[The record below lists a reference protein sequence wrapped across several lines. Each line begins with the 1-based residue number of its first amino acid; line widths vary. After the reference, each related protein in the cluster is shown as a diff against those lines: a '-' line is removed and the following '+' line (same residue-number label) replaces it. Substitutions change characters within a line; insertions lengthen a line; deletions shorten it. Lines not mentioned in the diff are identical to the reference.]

1 MTKDQLEEYFDRLFP
16 IARSITGEGYR
27 KSLEILKEIIPFKYI
42 DIESGSKVFDWTVPE
57 EWHVS
62 EAYIIDPEGKK
73 ILDYKEHNLH
83 VLNYSAPIK
92 GTIELQELKNHIF
105 TIPKL
110 PTAIPY
116 VTSYYKKNWGFCMSH
131 RQYEKL
137 KEGKYKVLINSTF
150 KKGFV
155 RMGEYLLSGDSKK
168 EILLSSYLCHPS
180 MANNELSGPLTMLYL
195 YNHLK
200 QLKYRRFSY
209 RFIINP
215 ETIGSLS
222 YLSLKLGY
230 LKENLLGGIILNCLG
245 GLNSQLSYKTTKYA
259 NSVLDKYFLRK
270 SLENKIKI
278 RPFTPMGGSDERQY
292 NSPNIDLPVGQLGR
306 TIYEEHPEYH
316 NSLDNKEFM
325 DISQLELSCKEIL
338 SYIKEIEKLDIY
350 QNSNGY
356 GESFL
361 SKHNLYPTMNS
372 NTTRTENS
380 GDALKDGKKQQ
391 KTVMYL
397 LSYSDG
403 LNSTEDIAVLL
414 EEDSNYVNEVAKML
428 KNRKLL
434 RKI

>member
-1 MTKDQLEEYFDRLFP
+1 MTKDHLEEYFDRLFP

-27 KSLEILKEIIPFKYI
+27 KSLEILKEVIPFENI

-57 EWHVS
+57 EWNVT
-62 EAYIIDPEGKK
+62 EAYIIDPEGEK
-73 ILDYKEHNLH
+73 ILDYKDNNLQ
-83 VLNYSAPIK
+83 VLNYSAPI
-92 GTIELQELKNHIF
+92 ERALDFQELKDHIF
-105 TIPKL
+105 TIPEL
-110 PTAIPY
+110 PNAIPY
-116 VTSYYKKNWGFCMSH
+116 ITSYYKKNWGFCMRH
-131 RQYEKL
+131 DQYEKL

-150 KKGFV
+150 KKGLV
-155 RMGEYLLSGDSKK
+155 RIGECLLPGESKK
-168 EILLSSYLCHPS
+168 EILITSYLCHPS

-195 YNHLK
+195 YKHLK
-200 QLKYRRFSY
+200 ELKYRQFSY

-215 ETIGSLS
+215 ETIGSIS
-222 YLSLKLGY
+222 YLSRKLGH
-230 LKENLLGGIILNCLG
+230 LKENLLGGLVLNCLG
-245 GLNSQLSYKTTKYA
+245 GPNSQLSYKTTKYA

-292 NSPNIDLPVGQLGR
+292 NSPEINLPVGQLGR

-325 DISQLELSCKEIL
+325 NLSQLELSCNEIL
-338 SYIKEIEKLDIY
+338 DYLLEIENLNIY
-350 QNSNGY
+350 KTTNGY

-372 NTTRTENS
+372 NATRTENS
-380 GDALKDGKKQQ
+380 GDTLKDGKKQQ

-403 LNSTEDIAVLL
+403 LNSTEDIAQMIGEEINYVNSVAKLL
-414 EEDSNYVNEVAKML
+414 EE
-428 KNRKLL
+428 KNLIE
-434 RKI
+434 KI

>member
-27 KSLEILKEIIPFKYI
+27 KSLEILKKVIPFKYI

-57 EWHVS
+57 EWNVS

-73 ILDYKEHNLH
+73 ILDYKDNNLH
-83 VLNYSAPIK
+83 VLNYSAPID
-92 GTIELQELKNHIF
+92 GLIEFQELKDHIF
-105 TIPKL
+105 TIPEL

-116 VTSYYKKNWGFCMSH
+116 VTSYYKKNWGFCM
-131 RQYEKL
+131 RQDQHEKL
-137 KEGKYKVLINSTF
+137 KEGKYKILINSTF

-155 RMGEYLLSGDSKK
+155 RIGECLLPGESKK

-200 QLKYRRFSY
+200 HLKYRRFSY
-209 RFIINP
+209 RFVINP
-215 ETIGSLS
+215 ETIGSIS
-222 YLSLKLGY
+222 YLSRKLGH

-245 GLNSQLSYKTTKYA
+245 GPNSQLSYKTTKYA

-316 NSLDNKEFM
+316 NSLDNKDFM
-325 DISQLELSCKEIL
+325 KLSQLELSCKEIL
-338 SYIKEIEKLDIY
+338 SYINEIEKLDIY

-380 GDALKDGKKQQ
+380 GDALKDNKKQQ
-391 KTVMYL
+391 KTVMYI

-403 LNSTEDIAVLL
+403 LNSTKHIAQLIDEEVSYVNLVAKLL
-414 EEDSNYVNEVAKML
+414 EEK
-428 KNRKLL
+428 KLIK
-434 RKI
+434 RI